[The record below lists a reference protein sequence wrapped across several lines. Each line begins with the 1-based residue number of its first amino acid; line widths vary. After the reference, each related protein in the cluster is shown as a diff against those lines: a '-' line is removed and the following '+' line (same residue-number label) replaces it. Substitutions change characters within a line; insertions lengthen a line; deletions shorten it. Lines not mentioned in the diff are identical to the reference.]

1 MAKRAKKRNAW
12 GPFGTR
18 ETYRVT
24 RAPGRANEHSYKGY
38 KVWQTWPEGF
48 KTSADPEST
57 FDTLKDVKR
66 FIDWQ
71 KKNPGKPGSAF
82 KRCVAAV
89 SEKGGAG
96 DPRAVCAAA
105 GRKKYGAKKYAA
117 MAQAGKKRAERGGN
131 LREFLQANPGWR
143 NDIAY
148 QLADAEGHIMTGFQT
163 QGEAFREAQSV
174 AASSGKRIE
183 VVWRGRDGDY
193 RSRWFGKRA
202 ARGNPREKIS
212 AYEAGRKALASAASK
227 LGTVNLTPSI
237 AQREDWRHA
246 WKEFMAGWNA
256 EKRRSNPSEEA
267 AAVYEEFHGRPS
279 SEIVTVT
286 EKIHYHKNLA
296 ALGELRTLVIVARDG
311 GRVTLTRFKKAIL
324 CTNEAK
330 NQMFIRGGDQAVD
343 PGAFGIRNV
352 HEVETL
358 GKVVELAYFTTKD
371 HLGDEGGTA
380 IYFHV
385 AGETNEN
392 GKRKMAGWAPDLIY
406 HTIDE
411 RLEFSGGSYTIR
423 AEGVDK

>member
-117 MAQAGKKRAERGGN
+117 MAQAGKKRA
-131 LREFLQANPGWR
+131 
-143 NDIAY
+143 
-148 QLADAEGHIMTGFQT
+148 
-163 QGEAFREAQSV
+163 
-174 AASSGKRIE
+174 
-183 VVWRGRDGDY
+183 
-193 RSRWFGKRA
+193 
-202 ARGNPREKIS
+202 ARGNPVPRYQKR
-212 AYEAGRKALASAASK
+212 GRA
-227 LGTVNLTPSI
+227 
-237 AQREDWRHA
+237 R
-246 WKEFMAGWNA
+246 
-256 EKRRSNPSEEA
+256 NPADA
-267 AAVYEEFHGRPS
+267 AAEVYEEFHGRPS
-279 SEIVTVT
+279 SEVVTVT

-296 ALGELRTLVIVARDG
+296 ALGELRTLIVQARDG
-311 GRVTLTRFKKAIL
+311 ERVTLTRFKRAIL

-330 NQMFIRGGDQAVD
+330 NQLFVRGGDQSVD
-343 PGAFGIRNV
+343 LKVFEIRTS
-352 HEVETL
+352 HEIETL

-380 IYFHV
+380 VYFHV
-385 AGETNEN
+385 SGRDERKRQAEN
-392 GKRKMAGWAPDLIY
+392 GGVGAGFDLP
-406 HTIDE
+406 HDRRTPGVLG
-411 RLEFSGGSYTIR
+411 RLLYDSRGGR
-423 AEGVDK
+423 